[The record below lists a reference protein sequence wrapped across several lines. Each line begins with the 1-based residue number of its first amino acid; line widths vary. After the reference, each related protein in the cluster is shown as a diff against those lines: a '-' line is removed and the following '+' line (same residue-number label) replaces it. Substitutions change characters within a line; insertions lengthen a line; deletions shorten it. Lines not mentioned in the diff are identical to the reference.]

1 MGEVMGDCGLI
12 MQIINGQIK
21 PEIGYHI
28 QKDCQRRGYASE
40 TARKQDK
47 GTVLLSWQLKG
58 KCDILLSRWKMCR
71 DKQER
76 KVQAEYIILC

>member
-1 MGEVMGDCGLI
+1 LGCGLKEMGEVMGDCGLI

-40 TARKQDK
+40 NARK
-47 GTVLLSWQLKG
+47 
-58 KCDILLSRWKMCR
+58 
-71 DKQER
+71 
-76 KVQAEYIILC
+76 